1 MGIKV
6 EGGTSGTLVEVTG
19 QNELKTATTLTSA
32 NAGFTAFTCESDKG
46 TVTGSRLVREVDID
60 EDYRLR
66 VGQDTIVF
74 SDAFPGTALN
84 TNIWENAST
93 TMTTTVSGG
102 LCLLNAGA
110 SAASAVY
117 AMIRS
122 KPMFYAYGQ
131 AGLSWDFLATIGQV
145 PQNNNITEWGVGV
158 VATNATPTDG
168 CFFRL
173 STVGDFVCVVNYG
186 GTEVVAT
193 PTGGFAGLVG
203 AGNAHRYNIVIT
215 DDLATFWIDDVL
227 AAKIARQSTAGEVTQ
242 SSSLSFFARTNNTA
256 ATGLAQQIKIG
267 NLSAQV
273 MSADANL
280 PWSMAKARNGNTPYQ
295 SQSGSAVGSPVQ
307 YVNNTNPTANVPTNT
322 TSTVITGC
330 GGLGWETASLAVATD
345 GIICSW
351 QVPAGSNAV
360 PGRTFMC
367 SGAKISSNVQTALTA
382 GGFLENW
389 VLNYGG
395 SALSLAT
402 ADGATTK
409 AFRKVMMGQRTVAA
423 TVAALTQL
431 TDVELR
437 LDNPVPIYPGEFINI
452 SKRITGTAGT
462 AGTFQHS
469 ITLYGVML

>member
-1 MGIKV
+1 V
-6 EGGTSGTLVEVTG
+6 
-19 QNELKTATTLTSA
+19 
-32 NAGFTAFTCESDKG
+32 
-46 TVTGSRLVREVDID
+46 
-60 EDYRLR
+60 
-66 VGQDTIVF
+66 
-74 SDAFPGTALN
+74 
-84 TNIWENAST
+84 
-93 TMTTTVSGG
+93 
-102 LCLLNAGA
+102 
-110 SAASAVY
+110 ASAVY

-122 KPMFYAYGQ
+122 KPQFYAYGQ
-131 AGLSWDFLATIGQV
+131 AGLSFDFLATIGQV
-145 PQNNNITEWGVGV
+145 PQNNNITEWGCGV

-168 CFFRL
+168 AFFRIT
-173 STVGDFVCVVNYG
+173 SVGDFVCVVNYG

-193 PTGGFAGLVG
+193 PTGNFAVLVG

-215 DDLATFWIDDVL
+215 DDIATFWVDDVL
-227 AAKIARQSTAGEVTQ
+227 VAKMSRQSTAGAVTL
-242 SSSLSFFARTNNTA
+242 SSSLSWFARTNNIA

-267 NLSAQV
+267 NVSVQV

-280 PWSMAKARNGNTPYQ
+280 PWSMVKGRCGNTPYQ
-295 SQSGSAVGSPVQ
+295 SQSGSAVGSPVV
-307 YVNNTNPTANVPTNT
+307 YVNNTNPTAGVPTNT

-345 GIICSW
+345 GVICSW

-431 TDVELR
+431 TDIELR